1 MKPSMEKESTGSATA
16 ARGGEA
22 PSARPS
28 GFRQLTDSQLE
39 EIHLAALEILRRT
52 GARVYEP
59 EAVTLLGDAGCS
71 VTDTSLVRFPP
82 AVIED
87 ALRWAPSRVPLCDR
101 TGKARVLLE
110 GHRTYFGTGS
120 DLLNTLDLETGER
133 RLSRLSDVQDSARL
147 ADALPNIDFVMSMAL
162 PSDVPAASSDRHSF
176 RSMLENTSKPLVFTA
191 WDERGLE
198 DIVAMAECV
207 AGGREALRMNP
218 FLLAYL
224 EPTSPLQ
231 HSEEALQ
238 KLLRMADLGLPVVFA
253 PGAVDGGSSPVT
265 AAGSLALAAAE
276 VLSGLAI
283 AQLRRRGTP
292 VVFGTGSGPLDMRT
306 LVATYASPEFMRQ
319 MMAINELAHYLYGLP
334 VWGFGGCS
342 DSKRPNLQAGID
354 SALWTFCAAL
364 SGANLVHD
372 VGYVESG
379 MTCSYEM
386 IVVGDEIIG
395 HVRRMLGGIPIDAET
410 LALDTIHEVGHKG
423 EYVTAQH
430 TMRHY
435 QEVWYPRVLDRR
447 THRGWTD
454 AGCPDPVDTARDI
467 ARETIVKHVRR
478 GGRANSDRGAD
489 SRAVS
494 RNRSASGERSATR
507 NRKGQRDSSANMVG
521 RMGASTAFPDRLARQ
536 TMSFDRMLRRGR
548 RIAVN
553 RNPLGHV
560 SILEDARF
568 VM

>member
-1 MKPSMEKESTGSATA
+1 MKPSRGNTSNA
-16 ARGGEA
+16 ANSGQDHEA

-28 GFRQLTDSQLE
+28 GFRQLTDAQLE

-59 EAVTLLGDAGCS
+59 EAVALLADAGCD

-101 TGKARVLLE
+101 LGEARVLLE
-110 GHRTYFGTGS
+110 AHRTYFGTGS
-120 DLLNTLDLETGER
+120 DLPNTLDLETGER

-147 ADALPNIDFVMSMAL
+147 TDALPNIDFIMSMAL

-176 RSMLENTSKPLVFTA
+176 RAMLENTSKPIVFTA
-191 WDERGLE
+191 WDERGLD

-231 HSEEALQ
+231 HSQVVLR
-238 KLLRMADLGLPVVFA
+238 KLLKMADLGLPVVYA
-253 PGAVDGGSSPVT
+253 PGAVDGASSPVT
-265 AAGSLALAAAE
+265 TAGSLALAAAE

-306 LVATYASPEFMRQ
+306 LVATYASPEFMRH

-334 VWGFGGCS
+334 VWGFGYCS
-342 DSKRPNLQAGID
+342 DSKQPDLQAGID
-354 SALWTFCAAL
+354 GALWTFCAAL

-372 VGYVESG
+372 VGYLESG

-386 IVVGDEIIG
+386 IVVGDEVIG
-395 HVRRMLGGIPIDAET
+395 SVRKMLGGFRIDTEN
-410 LALDTIHEVGHKG
+410 LALDAIHEVGHKA
-423 EYVTAQH
+423 EYVMAPH
-430 TMRHY
+430 TLRHY
-435 QEVWYPRVLDRR
+435 EEVWYPRVLDRR
-447 THRGWTD
+447 THRGWVE
-454 AGCPDPVDTARDI
+454 AGCPTPVDTARAI
-467 ARETIVKHVRR
+467 AQETLAKHVPEPLPAGAGEALAAIVKEADA
-478 GGRANSDRGAD
+478 RAEAEAPG
-489 SRAVS
+489 
-494 RNRSASGERSATR
+494 
-507 NRKGQRDSSANMVG
+507 VG
-521 RMGASTAFPDRLARQ
+521 R
-536 TMSFDRMLRRGR
+536 
-548 RIAVN
+548 
-553 RNPLGHV
+553 
-560 SILEDARF
+560 
-568 VM
+568 

>member
-1 MKPSMEKESTGSATA
+1 MKPSREKHSSGSGTA
-16 ARGGEA
+16 ALNE
-22 PSARPS
+22 PQSARPS
-28 GFRQLTDSQLE
+28 GFRQLSDAQLE

-52 GARVYEP
+52 GVRVFLP

-71 VTDTSLVRFPP
+71 VTDTDLVRFPP

-87 ALRWAPSRVPLCDR
+87 ALRWAPSRVPLCRR
-101 TGKARVLLE
+101 TGEASVLLE
-110 GHRTYFGTGS
+110 SHRTYFGTGS
-120 DLLNTLDLETGER
+120 DLPNTLDLETGER

-162 PSDVPAASSDRHSF
+162 PSDVPAKASDRHSF
-176 RSMLENTSKPLVFTA
+176 RAMLENTAKPLVFTA
-191 WDERGLE
+191 WDEHGLE

-218 FLLAYL
+218 FLLGYF

-231 HSEEALQ
+231 HSEVVLR
-238 KLLRMADLGLPVVFA
+238 KLLRMADLGLPVVYA
-253 PGAVDGGSSPVT
+253 PGAVDGASSPVT
-265 AAGSLALAAAE
+265 TAGSLALAAAE

-306 LVATYASPEFMRQ
+306 LVATYVSPECMRHT
-319 MMAINELAHYLYGLP
+319 MAVAELCHYFYGLP

-342 DSKRPNLQAGID
+342 DAKRPNLQTGID
-354 SALWTFCAAL
+354 SALWIYSAVL

-379 MTCSYEM
+379 LTCAPEM

-395 HVRRMLGGIPIDAET
+395 FVRKMLGGFRIDAET
-410 LALDTIHEVGHKG
+410 LALDTIHEIGHKA

-447 THRGWTD
+447 THRGWTE
-454 AGCPDPVDTARDI
+454 AGRPDPVDTARAI
-467 ARETIVKHVRR
+467 ARETIAKHVP
-478 GGRANSDRGAD
+478 APLPS
-489 SRAVS
+489 
-494 RNRSASGERSATR
+494 
-507 NRKGQRDSSANMVG
+507 
-521 RMGASTAFPDRLARQ
+521 GASEALAAIVKEADARVAAEAEA
-536 TMSFDRMLRRGR
+536 RGR
-548 RIAVN
+548 
-553 RNPLGHV
+553 
-560 SILEDARF
+560 
-568 VM
+568 